1 METDSD
7 ARVGSIAHI
16 LKTAFKNVYEDEKA
30 EKDAIIAEA
39 AARVLAA
46 EQAVRLAE
54 LAAIAEAE
62 ILEKSKLD
70 TKKVRKTSLTKAVA
84 VPVMLDAEPTGVHLQ
99 RDVLIQHRCDVQTI
113 MRKMFSAE
121 QILKFLLSISF
132 CCIAAL

>member
-46 EQAVRLAE
+46 EQAARLAE

-84 VPVMLDAEPTGVHLQ
+84 VPVILDTEPAGVNLQ
-99 RDVLIQHRCDVQTI
+99 IEVMIQQRCDL
-113 MRKMFSAE
+113 
-121 QILKFLLSISF
+121 QIIYEKNVCS
-132 CCIAAL
+132 